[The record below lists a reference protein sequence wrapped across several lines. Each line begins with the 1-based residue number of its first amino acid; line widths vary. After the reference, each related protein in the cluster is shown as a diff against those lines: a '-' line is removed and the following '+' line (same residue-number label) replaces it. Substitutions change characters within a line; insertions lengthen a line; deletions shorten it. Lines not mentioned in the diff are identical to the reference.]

1 MSTRRKGHLLLAA
14 VPLAA
19 ALYLAVPATST
30 LEQDAGDDVKRVH
43 TARVE
48 AMDSQREL
56 RFAGVTRAA
65 RRAQLSFLLGGRLE
79 ARPVEVGDTVRAGQV
94 LARLD
99 AREVR
104 NAVDAASAQVAE
116 LEARRNQANRDVER
130 VESLVEAKAAT
141 SEELEQVRA
150 GLDALSAVQD
160 SARVRLKEARRQLG
174 ETTLTA
180 PYAGSVMAVHA
191 QPGEFVQPGRTVLTL
206 SGQDSVELEV
216 EVPES
221 VVPQLTVGATVSVRL
236 PALGTTR
243 AARITSLGRAAA
255 GPGQLFPV
263 LVQFDPAPLDSTARP
278 STVAP
283 AAVKEPTLRPG
294 MTAELV
300 LELASPFG
308 LTLPVE
314 AVINPGGRQPAVF
327 QVRSDGTVRRV
338 EVQVGRLLGERVTV
352 QGDLTV
358 GDEVVVGGQ
367 RGLLDGEKV
376 LTAPAPGAQR

>member
-1 MSTRRKGHLLLAA
+1 MSKRRRGHLLLAA
-14 VPLAA
+14 VPLTA

-30 LEQDAGDDVKRVH
+30 LEEDSGDDVKRVH

-48 AMDSQREL
+48 AMDSQRKL

-104 NAVDAASAQVAE
+104 NVVDAAVAQVAE
-116 LEARRNQANRDVER
+116 LEARHAQARRDVER
-130 VESLVEAKAAT
+130 VQTLVDTKAAT
-141 SEELEQVRA
+141 REELEQVRA
-150 GLDALSAVQD
+150 GLDALSAAQD

-180 PYAGSVMAVHA
+180 PYAGAVMAVHA

-221 VVPQLTVGATVSVRL
+221 VVPQLALGAQVQVHV
-236 PALGTTR
+236 PALGTSRT
-243 AARITSLGRAAA
+243 ARITSLGRAAP

-263 LVQFDPAPLDSTARP
+263 VVQFEATTAE
-278 STVAP
+278 
-283 AAVKEPTLRPG
+283 EPTLRPG
-294 MTAELV
+294 MTAELT

-327 QVRSDGTVRRV
+327 QVRADGTVRRV
-338 EVQVGRLLGERVTV
+338 EVQVGRLLGERVSV
-352 QGDLTV
+352 QGDLEV

-367 RGLLDGEKV
+367 RGLLDGERV
-376 LTAPAPGAQR
+376 LTVPAPGDGR